1 MFLLVKRVLSILLV
15 TKMIKKVR
23 PSCILFP
30 ELSGCRRDF
39 DKNKCMDFLIK
50 DYELM
55 EKDNEILG
63 VIASK
68 KDLIMNL
75 YTMKYI

>member
-23 PSCILFP
+23 PSFILFP
-30 ELSGCRRDF
+30 KLSGCRRDF

>member
-1 MFLLVKRVLSILLV
+1 M
-15 TKMIKKVR
+15 
-23 PSCILFP
+23 
-30 ELSGCRRDF
+30 
-39 DKNKCMDFLIK
+39 NFLIK

-68 KDLIMNL
+68 KDSIMNL

>member
-30 ELSGCRRDF
+30 KLSRCKRDF